1 MKELQFF
8 QDDGSKT
15 LRQLFH
21 LRGRYR
27 SDSDVMA
34 IYDRLQKNLWIS
46 TFTLVFTLANF
57 LFHAH

>member
-8 QDDGSKT
+8 LDDGLKT
-15 LRQLFH
+15 LSELLH

-34 IYDRLQKNLWIS
+34 FDDRLQKNL
-46 TFTLVFTLANF
+46 
-57 LFHAH
+57 